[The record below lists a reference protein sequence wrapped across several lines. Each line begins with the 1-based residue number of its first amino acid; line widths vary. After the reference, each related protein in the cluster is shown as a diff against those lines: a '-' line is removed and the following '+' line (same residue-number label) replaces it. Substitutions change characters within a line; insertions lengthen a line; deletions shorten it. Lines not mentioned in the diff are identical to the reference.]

1 MPLVAL
7 RSNAAFDSEDTE
19 LLGAAFV
26 AAWEKLNTAG
36 SALAEGSEAAL
47 TRDCWRNA
55 LSKWRSGAR
64 ETLIA
69 WSRTLWIIWRDRER
83 PRIALS
89 RRHPL
94 CSATRRRAADQ
105 GRRAVL
111 RRLRTGREESRSS
124 GLVGRSLYQPA
135 ETLTHA
141 RTLRVG
147 ARLPYPL
154 GPPDVFAMA
163 VSVVA
168 RAA

>member
-7 RSNAAFDSEDTE
+7 LSNAAFDSEDTE
-19 LLGAAFV
+19 LLGAAFE

-55 LSKWRSGAR
+55 LSRWRSGAR
-64 ETLIA
+64 ETPIA

-94 CSATRRRAADQ
+94 CSATRRPAVDQ
-105 GRRAVL
+105 GRRAAL
-111 RRLRTGREESRSS
+111 
-124 GLVGRSLYQPA
+124 
-135 ETLTHA
+135 
-141 RTLRVG
+141 
-147 ARLPYPL
+147 
-154 GPPDVFAMA
+154 
-163 VSVVA
+163 
-168 RAA
+168 RAAFAPARKPDLQYLSEDPYILPSRTRMRIMMTTSPSPLDG